1 MDTYQEPVEDMSAAP
16 ATEDITGMTNPV
28 VPVKEK
34 SWRNLWGLLGGRRH
48 KKSRAH
54 TKKTKG
60 GRKSTR
66 RVRSGRKS
74 NRA

>member
-1 MDTYQEPVEDMSAAP
+1 MEETTAAP

-28 VPVKEK
+28 VKEK
-34 SWRNLWGLLGGRRH
+34 SWKNLWGLLGGRRH
-48 KKSRAH
+48 RKTKH

-60 GRKSTR
+60 GRKATR